1 MRMATGNN
9 FLLRLRDR
17 DTQNG
22 VSRVT
27 LARLAD
33 CMGLSETEL
42 IHKALVDCA
51 RTNLPQY
58 EPDDG
63 PLTARQHRRIAELTR
78 DTRATY
84 RETESLFARPRERR
98 EKDDKK
104 LSPTPRPR

>member
-1 MRMATGNN
+1 MATTKD

-33 CMGLSETEL
+33 RMGLSETEL

-58 EPDDG
+58 KPDDG
-63 PLTARQHRRIAELTR
+63 PLTERQHRRIAALTR
-78 DTRATY
+78 ATRATY
-84 RETESLFARPRERR
+84 QETESLFARPRGRA
-98 EKDDKK
+98 EKNEKK
-104 LSPTPRPR
+104 LSPAPRPG

>member
-1 MRMATGNN
+1 MATSKD

-27 LARLAD
+27 LARLAN

-42 IHKALVDCA
+42 IHKALVDYA

-63 PLTARQHRRIAELTR
+63 PLTAQQHRRIAELTR

-84 RETESLFARPRERR
+84 RETESLFAQSRGHR
-98 EKDDKK
+98 EKNDKK